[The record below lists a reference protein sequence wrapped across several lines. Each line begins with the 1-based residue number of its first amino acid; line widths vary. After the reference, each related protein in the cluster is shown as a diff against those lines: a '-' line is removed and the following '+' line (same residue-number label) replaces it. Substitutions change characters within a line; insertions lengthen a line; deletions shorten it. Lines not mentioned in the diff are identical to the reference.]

1 MAAFSMGITGLD
13 ALRSKFATANE
24 RLEKHIAQSINQTLV
39 NIQQDAKAEVKVKSG
54 ALQRSITHRNVDKKT
69 LSGYVSA
76 GNSSV
81 RYAPYVEFGTRYQ
94 INLPALIN
102 ISPGEQSKFAR
113 QYIKQSPKKFTNQ
126 ATRPFLMTSFD
137 KRYSQLLY
145 TLKEFKI

>member
-24 RLEKHIAQSINQTLV
+24 RLEKHITQSINQTLV
-39 NIQQDAKAEVKVKSG
+39 NIQQDAKATVKVKSG

-94 INLPALIN
+94 INLPPLVN

-113 QYIKQSPKKFTNQ
+113 QYKVQTLRKVTNLP
-126 ATRPFLMTSFD
+126 TRPFLMTSFD

>member
-1 MAAFSMGITGLD
+1 MAAFSMGITGLES
-13 ALRSKFATANE
+13 LRKKFSNANE

-39 NIQQDAKAEVKVKSG
+39 NIQQDAKSQVRVKSG

-81 RYAPYVEFGTRYQ
+81 RYAPFVEFGTRFQ
-94 INLPALIN
+94 INLPPLVN
-102 ISPGEQSKFAR
+102 ISPGEQNKFAR
-113 QYIKQSPKKFTNQ
+113 QFKVQAPKKFTNLP
-126 ATRPFLMTSFD
+126 TRPFLMTAFD

-145 TLKEFKI
+145 TIKEFKI

>member
-13 ALRSKFATANE
+13 ALRAKFANASD
-24 RLEKHIAQSINQTLV
+24 RLEKHVAQSINQTLV
-39 NIQQDAKAEVKVKSG
+39 NIQQDAKSEVKYKSG
-54 ALQRSITHRNVDKKT
+54 ALQRSITHRKVDKKT

-76 GNSSV
+76 GNKSV
-81 RYAPYVEFGTRYQ
+81 KYAPYVEFGTRFN
-94 INLPALIN
+94 INLPPLVN

-113 QYIKQSPKKFTNQ
+113 QYMVQSPKKFTNQ

-145 TLKEFKI
+145 TIKEFKI